1 MSWLANRKVRKMTDP
16 ADGTLELTGTSGLPN
31 QSATYQN
38 FRFTG
43 VVEAPGMQPTAV
55 EVSGMAAPTA
65 KWPWPGQRLPVTV
78 DRANPASVLIR
89 WDEIPSGRDLAMA
102 KAMAEET
109 RLRTG
114 LDPDVLSEAMREVGG
129 TSAPVSPTAPAASAA
144 APGPVSTP
152 AAPEQSRWET
162 PQPPDTV
169 PAIGTVIAVRDV
181 PLPSGF
187 GPPGG
192 VADLTVQVPD
202 SVSGTR
208 TAVARTTFSSQEQ
221 RAAIAVVGVT
231 VRVLVDPANPAT
243 VTVAPP
249 A

>member
-1 MSWLANRKVRKMTDP
+1 MTWLANRKIRKMTDP
-16 ADGTLELTGTSGLPN
+16 ADGTLEITGTSGTPD

-55 EVSGMAAPTA
+55 EVGGMAAPTA
-65 KWPWPGQRLPVTV
+65 KWPQPGQRLPVTV
-78 DRANPASVLIR
+78 DRANPDSVSIR
-89 WDEIPSGRDLAMA
+89 WDEVLSGRGLAMA
-102 KAMAEET
+102 KAIAEET

-114 LDPDVLSEAMREVGG
+114 LDPDVLSEAMREVDG
-129 TSAPVSPTAPAASAA
+129 SAPASPTAPAE
-144 APGPVSTP
+144 PETTT

-162 PQPPDTV
+162 PQPADTV

-181 PLPSGF
+181 PLPAGF

-202 SVSGTR
+202 NISGTR

-243 VTVAPP
+243 VTVVPP

>member
-1 MSWLANRKVRKMTDP
+1 
-16 ADGTLELTGTSGLPN
+16 
-31 QSATYQN
+31 
-38 FRFTG
+38 
-43 VVEAPGMQPTAV
+43 
-55 EVSGMAAPTA
+55 
-65 KWPWPGQRLPVTV
+65 
-78 DRANPASVLIR
+78 VLIR

-109 RLRTG
+109 RLRTA

-129 TSAPVSPTAPAASAA
+129 TSAPVSPAASAA
-144 APGPVSTP
+144 APGPASTP

-162 PQPPDTV
+162 PRSADTV

-181 PLPSGF
+181 PLPAGF
-187 GPPGG
+187 GPPCG

-208 TAVARTTFSSQEQ
+208 TAIARTTFSSQEQ